1 MKPLRDS
8 LGSSNE
14 VSEEERERRES
25 KMSPSPRVDNDEL
38 RLRNGGRE
46 SLKSESRASTNE
58 VRSAE
63 TESKLSEDDH
73 REKNNNDENAS
84 NDEDDITE
92 GNETID
98 EKRDSMKRFVADL
111 RSQTNIEEENESDG
125 LKMFKD
131 QIIDIKKPKQKKQ
144 QQEFGV
150 KFCLSFILCNL
161 RDGNVLDEKKSV
173 KDDKDENDET
183 FLTAVQTND
192 SGDVIV
198 TRLKK
203 SEVEENTLILNP
215 RNSLDPES
223 SLKRD
228 IDEYV
233 RVMERQEQMLIDNS
247 RRNSIEVEG
256 SKTENNKIEKKSS
269 KIFEEDEEENNE
281 LVIFNHFIIL
291 KFNYFL
297 LFYNIIIVATQITNI
312 LWLESQFIQRNYFY
326 KNLIFNSINFYLFK
340 FNFLLKF

>member
-25 KMSPSPRVDNDEL
+25 KISSSPRVDNDEL
-38 RLRNGGRE
+38 RLRNGDRD
-46 SLKSESRASTNE
+46 SLKRSESRVSTNE
-58 VRSAE
+58 VQSAE
-63 TESKLSEDDH
+63 TESKLSEDGH
-73 REKNNNDENAS
+73 REKSNNDENAS
-84 NDEDDITE
+84 NDEDEITE

-111 RSQTNIEEENESDG
+111 RSQTNIEEENDSDG

-131 QIIDIKKPKQKKQ
+131 QIIDINKPKQEKAARKQ
-144 QQEFGV
+144 HLVSNF
-150 KFCLSFILCNL
+150 FIFYLFNL

-233 RVMERQEQMLIDNS
+233 RVMERQEQLLIVNS
-247 RRNSIEVEG
+247 RRNSIEVDG
-256 SKTENNKIEKKSS
+256 SKSENNKIERKS
-269 KIFEEDEEENNE
+269 KILEDDEEEDNE
-281 LVIFNHFIIL
+281 LDFFS
-291 KFNYFL
+291 F
-297 LFYNIIIVATQITNI
+297 
-312 LWLESQFIQRNYFY
+312 
-326 KNLIFNSINFYLFK
+326 
-340 FNFLLKF
+340 